1 MAGRASLSDPALILV
16 ALFANNVATMA
27 RVRRSL
33 HRERIATKFLMPL
46 YIKEMVGGVEDL
58 RNARLYWTD
67 TLDMLTHLAQVWD
80 RMVVHPR
87 KKQCTLSRNVY
98 QRFGMWRG
106 SYLYHLHEMY
116 RLPALHVR
124 RARREQL
131 QVLAL
136 VY

>member
-1 MAGRASLSDPALILV
+1 M
-16 ALFANNVATMA
+16 
-27 RVRRSL
+27 
-33 HRERIATKFLMPL
+33 
-46 YIKEMVGGVEDL
+46 
-58 RNARLYWTD
+58 

-80 RMVVHPR
+80 RMVVPR
-87 KKQCTLSRNVY
+87 KKQCTLSKNIF
-98 QRFGMWRG
+98 QRFGMWNG

-116 RLPALHVR
+116 RLPPLHVR